1 MRLAL
6 LFDYCFFFVIN
17 VAFNTLFKYYNLIII
32 KRIAFYM
39 GMFILSLLIVY
50 IITLLLQRLYYKLT
64 PVVVDMR
71 ELEGTNTTYLEW
83 NNDVFNPALR
93 RAYRMRRSLHVIRYN
108 DSVNRGKPND
118 KFIIDE
124 TTHLAA
130 RPLPNVIFK

>member
-1 MRLAL
+1 
-6 LFDYCFFFVIN
+6 
-17 VAFNTLFKYYNLIII
+17 
-32 KRIAFYM
+32 M

-93 RAYRMRRSLHVIRYN
+93 RAYRMRRSL
-108 DSVNRGKPND
+108 RGKPND

-124 TTHLAA
+124 TTRLAA